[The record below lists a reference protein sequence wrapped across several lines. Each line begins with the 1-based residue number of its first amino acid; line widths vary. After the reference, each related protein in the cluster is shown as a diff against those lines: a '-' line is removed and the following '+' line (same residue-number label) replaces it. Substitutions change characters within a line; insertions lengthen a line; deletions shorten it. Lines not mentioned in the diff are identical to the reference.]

1 MYIHEIIT
9 LNKRIKAKKVLSIKA
24 ENIHLTAD
32 LGVYLLKQKKIYGQ
46 TKCLK
51 KHFLTKKSEQYRA
64 NSFPQIG

>member
-1 MYIHEIIT
+1 M
-9 LNKRIKAKKVLSIKA
+9 
-24 ENIHLTAD
+24 AD
-32 LGVYLLKQKKIYGQ
+32 LGGYLLKQKKIYGQ